1 MLVCSLIVVASLII
15 WSGYLDC
22 VEMVLVLVFMAKLML
37 CRATADLS
45 GCVRWVCCWVVLDPV
60 LCEMASLPIVDL
72 PHSQGMLY
80 RPVMLSKK
88 SFFMGCRKLGIF
100 LGGGTD
106 LMCLDSILLMQ
117 LKVVL
122 TKNER

>member
-1 MLVCSLIVVASLII
+1 
-15 WSGYLDC
+15 
-22 VEMVLVLVFMAKLML
+22 
-37 CRATADLS
+37 
-45 GCVRWVCCWVVLDPV
+45 
-60 LCEMASLPIVDL
+60 
-72 PHSQGMLY
+72 MLY